1 MYYIVKSFY
10 SKIVNFIN
18 TVEDVMFYKKNDT
31 HNLPDSLFK
40 EPTSEYRGTPFWA
53 WNCKLTS
60 EELTWQIEK
69 LKEMGFGGFHM
80 HSRDG
85 MATEYLSDEFF
96 DLVKACNNKAK
107 EENMLCY
114 LYDEDK
120 WPSGFA
126 GGYVTKD
133 VRYRSR
139 NLIMTTS
146 DDINVTDLSPEEAV
160 NEGKDFFI
168 AAYDVTLNSNGTL
181 GEYKKI
187 ARDCKALGTK
197 WYAFC
202 AISRPSA
209 WYNNQTYIDT
219 LNKEAVDKFVS
230 ITHEAYKKN
239 VGKDF
244 GNTIH
249 SIFTDEPQFSH
260 KNLPAFAHDTKPLS
274 FTWTPLLPKIYKGKY
289 GNDILDTLPEIFWDL
304 PENKPSV
311 TRYRYHDLICDIF
324 AKTFSDNI
332 GSWCEKNGISLTGH
346 VMDEH
351 SLFAQTNSVGEVMRL
366 YRGFGI
372 PGIDVLLANYEF
384 TTAKQC
390 QSAKR
395 QFGREAML
403 SELYGVTNYDF
414 DFRGHKLHGDW
425 QAAMG
430 VTIRVPHLSWVSMG
444 GCAKRD
450 YPATIN
456 YQAPW
461 YKEYK
466 TIEDH
471 FARINTALT
480 RGTDIVDVAVIHPI
494 ESYWINFGP
503 NDTSG
508 DIRCML
514 QTNFENLSNYLVTG
528 LIDYDYISE
537 SLLPELYTETDNGF
551 CVGKMKYK
559 TIIVP
564 GCITLRRSTFEL
576 LKKYKNKGGRILF
589 VGECPKYIDLEETSE
604 IKDFYN
610 ICEHIDL
617 SRTALLTALSDERRV
632 SVFTDKGFSSKNL
645 IHTMTRDGDSEW
657 LFLCHVHTEPD
668 TTNIDV
674 HGNRIHGRHTY
685 IYDTII
691 PEEAKIIIKGE
702 FSPVLYDTMT
712 GDIVNLPYR
721 HENGN
726 TVIFRR
732 MYRHDSLLIKL
743 TPTDVHELCVEKEK
757 KSSPTYNI
765 DFKDTVKYIRESE
778 NVLLLDIA
786 EYKLDNGEW
795 REKEEIL
802 RLDSKLRKEIG
813 IPDRLSGFAQ
823 PWSVTPEPITHT
835 VSLRF
840 TIKAEYEAKDV
851 ILALEDVDKAVV
863 RFNGQIIDKKIVG
876 YFTDKAIS
884 KIKLGDLKKGY
895 NTIEVS
901 LPIGVRT
908 NTEWCYLLGEFNVRV
923 EGCEKTVIAPTEK
936 IGFGSLINQGL
947 PFYGGNLTYET
958 EIETKDCDL
967 EITANLY
974 RGALIKVLV
983 DGEEAGNIFMSP
995 YTVRVSGLT
1004 AGRHKVC
1011 FKYFGNLYN
1020 TFGALH
1026 NCTSNDI
1033 MQGTWCG
1040 PSYWYST
1047 NDDWADDV
1055 KLSGNWTYGYNLKD
1069 TGILSS
1075 PVIHVYEK

>member
-1 MYYIVKSFY
+1 MIYKQ
-10 SKIVNFIN
+10 N
-18 TVEDVMFYKKNDT
+18 TEKT
-31 HNLPDSLFK
+31 LSDSLFK
-40 EPTSEYRGTPFWA
+40 NPTSEYRGAPFWA
-53 WNCKLTS
+53 WNCKLS
-60 EELTWQIEK
+60 AKELTWQIDR

-85 MATEYLSDEFF
+85 MATEYLSEEFF
-96 DLVKACNNKAK
+96 DLIKACNEKAK
-107 EENMLCY
+107 EEKMLCY

-139 NLIMTTS
+139 HLIMTTS
-146 DDINVTDLSPEEAV
+146 DDISVANLSAEDAV
-160 NEGKDFFI
+160 NEGKDYFVG
-168 AAYDVTLNSNGTL
+168 AYSVNLNDDGTL
-181 GEYKKI
+181 GAYKKV
-187 ARDCKALGTK
+187 ARDEEADGTK

-202 AISRPSA
+202 AISRSSA

-219 LNKEAVDKFVS
+219 LNKDAVDEFVK

-239 VGKDF
+239 VSKDF
-244 GNTIH
+244 GNSIH

-260 KNLPAFAHDTKPLS
+260 KNVPAFAHDTKAFS
-274 FTWTPLLPKIYKGKY
+274 FTWTPLLPKYYKEKY
-289 GNDILDTLPEIFWDL
+289 GVDILDTLPEIFWDL
-304 PENKPSV
+304 PHNKPSK
-311 TRYRYHDLICDIF
+311 TRYRFHDLICDIF

-332 GSWCEKNGISLTGH
+332 GSWCSENGISLTGH

-351 SLFAQTNSVGEVMRL
+351 SLFSQTNSVGEVMRL

-395 QFGREAML
+395 QYGREAML

-466 TIEDH
+466 IIEDH
-471 FARINTALT
+471 FARINTAIT

-503 NDTSG
+503 NDTSS
-508 DIRCML
+508 DIRYML
-514 QTNFENLSNYLVTG
+514 QNNFENLSNYLVTG

-537 SLLPELYTETDNGF
+537 SLLPELYEDTKDGF
-551 CVGKMKYK
+551 KVGKMIYK
-559 TIIVP
+559 TILVP
-564 GCITLRRSTFEL
+564 GCITLRKTTFDL
-576 LKKYKNKGGRILF
+576 LKKYKERGGRVLF
-589 VGECPKYIDLEETSE
+589 VGDCPKYVDLEESCELTN
-604 IKDFYN
+604 FYN
-610 ICEHIDL
+610 VCERINF
-617 SRTALLTALSDERRV
+617 SRISILNALSNERRV
-632 SVFTDKGFSSKNL
+632 SVVTADGFSSKNL
-645 IHTMTRDGDSEW
+645 IHTMTKDGGSQW
-657 LFLCHVHTEPD
+657 LFLCHVHPEND
-668 TTNIDV
+668 VSNVNV

-685 IYDTII
+685 VYDTVVS
-691 PEEAKIIIKGE
+691 EDVKIIIKGE
-702 FSPVLYDTMT
+702 FAPILYDTLT
-712 GDIVNLPYR
+712 GDIKDIPYK

-726 TVIFRR
+726 TIILRKI
-732 MYRHDSLLIKL
+732 YRYDSLLIKL
-743 TPTDVHELCVEKEK
+743 TPTDVHELKEETK
-757 KSSPTYNI
+757 AIKHPTYSI
-765 DFKDTVKYIRESE
+765 DFKNKVRYKRENE

-786 EYKLDNGEW
+786 EYKLNSGEW
-795 REKEEIL
+795 RNSEEIL
-802 RLDSKLRKEIG
+802 RLDSILRKEINV
-813 IPDRLSGFAQ
+813 PDRLSGFAQ
-823 PWSVTPEPITHT
+823 PWSVKPEPVTHS

-840 TIKAEYEAKDV
+840 SVNAEYAAKNV
-851 ILALEDVDKAVV
+851 LLALEDVEYATIV
-863 RFNGQIIDKKIVG
+863 FNGKTINKEIVG

-884 KIKLGDLKKGY
+884 KIKLGDLNKGI
-895 NTIEVS
+895 NIIEVT

-908 NTEWCYLLGEFNVRV
+908 NTEWCYLLGDFNVKV
-923 EGCEKTVIAPTEK
+923 EGCDKTVTSPTET
-936 IGFGSLINQGL
+936 IGFGSLVSQGM

-958 EIETKDCDL
+958 EIETGDCDID
-967 EITANLY
+967 ITANLY
-974 RGALIKVLV
+974 RGALLKVYV
-983 DGEEAGNIFMSP
+983 DGKDVGNIFMSP
-995 YTVRVSGLT
+995 YTVKINGLK
-1004 AGRHKVC
+1004 AGKHKIE

-1020 TFGALH
+1020 SFGALH
-1026 NCTSNDI
+1026 NCTETDI

-1040 PSYWYST
+1040 PSFWYSK
-1047 NDDWADDV
+1047 NDNWADDV
-1055 KLSGNWTYGYNLKD
+1055 NIKGNWTYGYMLKD